1 MADAS
6 EIPEESPGE
15 PLEESGG
22 LTRREF
28 LGSTAGAGA
37 ASLLGGAAAAQE
49 NGDAGR
55 QAVTAPSP
63 SVAQLERDSG
73 DSAPPD
79 IVPRAVR
86 RPGSDLMVQ
95 ILRDLDVEFVAAN
108 PASSFE
114 GLQESII
121 NYGDRPNRTPEFITA
136 LHEESAVDMAHGY
149 AKAEGRPMA
158 VMLHGTIGLMHASMA
173 IYQAYQTQTPVVII
187 AGRDDT
193 NFLRA
198 QSADDIAGIVRSF
211 TKWDAHPRTLADSL
225 DAIQECYRQAITPPC
240 GPAVVVLD
248 TELQKAEAGDLP
260 VPRYRPPRIA
270 GISAEQ
276 AAAVARSLIEA
287 RNPRISVGRF
297 RTPEGIERAVELAG
311 LVGASVTTRAW
322 IEPMSFPQG
331 HPLCGPGADGEHDFT
346 LGLETGGAQ
355 ASIIGPHRRTVE
367 GRDVTGIGYG
377 FVRPPR
383 TPLRGPYAPPE
394 PGENDMTADA
404 EASIP
409 LIMAAIWDQLSPQKR
424 RQIEARKIRHTEA
437 NRAARVAS
445 LRAALAER
453 RRGWNG
459 SPISLARLYA
469 ELWSLVK
476 NEDWCLA
483 SPTQFSSGHNRAFW
497 EHNKPYSHLGMH
509 GAGGLGYC
517 IGACTGAALAAKH
530 RDRIVLNIQTDGDLN
545 YVPGS
550 LWTAAHHRLPMLV
563 IMHNNRAYHQELMYA
578 QYVAGVRGRGGDRA
592 HIGTTFRDPFISYAK
607 LGEAYGVESEGPID
621 DPEQLF
627 AALERGVNAVKEGR
641 PYLIDVL
648 TQPR

>member
-1 MADAS
+1 MANS
-6 EIPEESPGE
+6 SKSPEK
-15 PLEESGG
+15 SGR
-22 LTRREF
+22 LTRRDF
-28 LGSTAGAGA
+28 LGTSAGAGA
-37 ASLLGGAAAAQE
+37 ASLLGGGAAAQE
-49 NGDAGR
+49 SAGQ
-55 QAVTAPSP
+55 QATSAERESTRTAAPSA
-63 SVAQLERDSG
+63 AQLERDAGNSR
-73 DSAPPD
+73 PPTG
-79 IVPRAVR
+79 VPRAVQ

-95 ILRDLDVEFVAAN
+95 ILRDLNIEFVAAN
-108 PASSFE
+108 PAASFE
-114 GLQESII
+114 GLQESVI
-121 NYGDRPNRTPEFITA
+121 NYGEPPNRMPEFITA

-158 VMLHGTIGLMHASMA
+158 VMIHGTIGLMHASMA

-198 QSADDIAGIVRSF
+198 QSADDIAGIVRSY
-211 TKWDAHPRTLADSL
+211 TKWDAHPRTLEDAL

-240 GPAVVVLD
+240 GPALVVLD
-248 TELQKAEAGDLP
+248 AELQKTEAGDLQIP
-260 VPRYRPPRIA
+260 QYRPPRIS
-270 GISAEQ
+270 GVSSEQ
-276 AAAVARSLIEA
+276 ATVVARSLIEA

-297 RTPEGIERAVELAG
+297 RTPEGIERAIELAD
-311 LVGASVTTRAW
+311 LVGASVSTRAW

-331 HPLCGPGADGEHDFT
+331 HSLCGPGADDDYDFV
-346 LGLETGGAQ
+346 LGLETSGAQ
-355 ASIIGPHRRTVE
+355 ASIIGPHRRTIE

-377 FVRPPR
+377 FVRTPR
-383 TPLRGPYAPPE
+383 TPLRGPYAPPK

-409 LIMAAIWDQLSPQKR
+409 QIIGEIWDRLSPQQR
-424 RQIEARKIRHTEA
+424 RQIEARKKRHAEA
-437 NRAARVAS
+437 NRTARRVS
-445 LRAALAER
+445 LHAALNER
-453 RRGWNG
+453 RRGWNE

-469 ELWSLVK
+469 ELWTLLQD
-476 NEDWCLA
+476 EDWCLA

-530 RDRIVLNIQTDGDLN
+530 RDRIVINIQTDGDLN

-592 HIGTTFRDPFISYAK
+592 HIGTTFRDPYISYAR

-621 DPEQLF
+621 DPEKLF
-627 AALERGVNAVKEGR
+627 AALERGIDAVKQGR